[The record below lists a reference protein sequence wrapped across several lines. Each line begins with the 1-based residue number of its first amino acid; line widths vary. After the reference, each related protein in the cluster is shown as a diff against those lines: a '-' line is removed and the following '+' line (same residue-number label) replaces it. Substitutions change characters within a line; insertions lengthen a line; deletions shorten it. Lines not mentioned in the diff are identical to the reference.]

1 MHPPARLSARLAYAV
16 LLAVLGYAAMVL
28 ALDASLETRR
38 TILRLWMLGAAG
50 MLAVATPTLLY
61 PDPQAPM
68 AQLLNASPARLLRH
82 HLRRLLPMV
91 SLAALPAVLLA
102 FADAETPTAAWVPKA
117 DALGRG
123 LLLLAGTTL
132 DTFAYYSTL
141 GPRSQAWQDGRAG
154 TWYATRVEER
164 GQGVSVPRG
173 LVPVLF
179 ATARCFGVAIIALV
193 TMAYGVQAAGS
204 LGGWLPLLVLAGWAG
219 RRLWAARTAYDH
231 HYYHTN
237 AFYSEV
243 LDGSAE
249 AADRTPIPYD
259 AVYWTPSRWRP
270 AVWASLRQLDRRFP
284 LGRLVA
290 LGHLA
295 FWLLC
300 LQDASLTTRTA
311 VLLLLVAAPNAG
323 LLLLVPPTAAPPPF
337 QRTLQSITDWII
349 TRTFVNLRWLLPLAA
364 SLGLVATF
372 DADYGL
378 TWVLQWTGIAVGFA
392 ALSAAIATWATEGRA
407 QRQTA

>member
-1 MHPPARLSARLAYAV
+1 
-16 LLAVLGYAAMVL
+16 MVL

-38 TILRLWMLGAAG
+38 TVLRLWMLGAAG
-50 MLAVATPTLLY
+50 TLSVVTPTLLY
-61 PDPQAPM
+61 PDPQAPV
-68 AQLLNASPARLLRH
+68 AQLLNAAPTHLLQH
-82 HLRRLLPMV
+82 HLRRLLPVV

-102 FADAETPTAAWVPKA
+102 FADAQTPMAAWLSKA

-132 DTFAYYSTL
+132 DTFVYYSTL
-141 GPRSQAWQDGRAG
+141 GPRSQAWQDGQAG
-154 TWYATRVEER
+154 TWYAKRVEDR

-179 ATARCFGVAIIALV
+179 ATARCFVVAIAALV
-193 TMAYGVQAAGS
+193 AMAYGVQAAGA

-219 RRLWAARTAYDH
+219 RRLWMARTAYDH
-231 HYYHTN
+231 HYYHTS

-243 LDGSAE
+243 LGGTTE
-249 AADRTPIPYD
+249 TTDRTPIPYD

-270 AVWASLRQLDRRFP
+270 SVWASLRQLDRRFP

-300 LQDASLTTRTA
+300 LQDATLTTRTA
-311 VLLLLVAAPNAG
+311 VLLLLIAAPNAG
-323 LLLLVPPTAAPPPF
+323 LLLLVQPPAAPPPF
-337 QRTLQSITDWII
+337 QRTLQSISDWII
-349 TRTFVNLRWLLPLAA
+349 TRTFVNLRWVPPLIA

-372 DADYGL
+372 DADYGVAWML
-378 TWVLQWTGIAVGFA
+378 TWTGIAIGFA
-392 ALSAAIATWATEGRA
+392 LLSAAIATWATEGRA